1 MKKIL
6 FVIAFFSSFVQAAPN
21 CKTEKKVG
29 IGGTWPPYI
38 RYENDVPKGVDIAIT
53 KLVFEK
59 AKLCIQFLRLPSSA
73 RGLVELYKGFID
85 VLPSASFNIER
96 AQNAHFTVPYRRER
110 MRLFTRLELEPVK
123 SLTELFAA
131 EYTFVTNPGA
141 YYGEELRQIL
151 QISWYQQRL
160 VEVASASR
168 RMELVN
174 KKRID
179 FLIEDEYSGYY
190 YINRLGYD
198 KLRLHSY
205 IVNDNAIHFMLS
217 RINFT
222 QQEIDAV
229 NKAIESLK
237 PEIEKILKAA
247 QPKRLAKENT

>member
-1 MKKIL
+1 MKLLFFLLIL
-6 FVIAFFSSFVQAAPN
+6 VSNFANSAPN
-21 CKTEKKVG
+21 CISEKKVG
-29 IGGTWPPYI
+29 IGGSWPPYI
-38 RYENDVPKGVDIAIT
+38 TYENDVPNGVDIEIT

-59 AKLCIQFLRLPSSA
+59 ANLCIQFLRLPSSA

-85 VLPSASFNIER
+85 VLPSASFNRER
-96 AQNAHFTVPYRRER
+96 AENAHFTKPYRRER
-110 MRLFTRLELEPVK
+110 MRLFTRLELPPVK

-151 QISWYQQRL
+151 QIPWYQQRL
-160 VEVASASR
+160 AEVASASR

-174 KKRID
+174 KRRID

-198 KLRLHSY
+198 QLRLHSY

-222 QQEIDAV
+222 EKEIESI
-229 NKAIESLK
+229 NNAIESLQI
-237 PEIEKILKAA
+237 EIQNILLAS
-247 QPKRLAKENT
+247 QPKVIK